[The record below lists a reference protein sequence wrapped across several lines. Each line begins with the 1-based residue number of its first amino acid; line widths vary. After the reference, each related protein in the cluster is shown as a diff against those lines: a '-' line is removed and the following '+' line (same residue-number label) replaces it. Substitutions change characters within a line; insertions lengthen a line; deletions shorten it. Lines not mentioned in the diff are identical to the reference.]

1 MKSTISI
8 ILTQIIITLLA
19 TGVTYSY
26 IEKCV
31 EKHSV
36 HPIYGNYIKLD
47 SKDRKCQPWDS
58 CK

>member
-19 TGVTYSY
+19 VGVTYSY
-26 IEKCV
+26 IQKCV

-36 HPIYGNYIKLD
+36 HPIYGNYQKHD
-47 SKDRKCQPWDS
+47 SKGRTCEPWDS